1 MPRFQAF
8 ISDMDDTLLPAHK
21 PMSERT
27 QRTLQRLS
35 RQGVSVVLCSG
46 RAGASILPFVRQ
58 TGAMGEMICFNGARV
73 IDLKTGEVLVQ
84 NEIAPELARE
94 MLAWLKARGCYAHY
108 FQGDQWYC
116 EEKCAEA
123 SAYAVKSGIPAKYT
137 HRPLAECVSEPAPK
151 LLGIGDPE
159 TIARLREEAEKAFTG
174 RLNVMTSAPH
184 LLEITSVKAS
194 KGAAVD
200 QLCRARGWTKDDV
213 ICAGDGL
220 NDLSMMKWAK
230 YGVTVANAHPA
241 IQALAWRQGPACDE
255 DGVATLLDELIPPE
269 ESEQ

>member
-46 RAGASILPFVRQ
+46 RAGASIWPFVRQ
-58 TGAMGEMICFNGARV
+58 TGATGEMICFNGARV
-73 IDLKTGEVLVQ
+73 VDLKNGEVLVQ

-116 EEKCAEA
+116 EEECAEA
-123 SAYAVKSGIPAKYT
+123 SAYAAKSGIPAKYT
-137 HRPLAECVSEPAPK
+137 HRPLAACVNEPAPK

-159 TIARLREEAEKAFTG
+159 TIARLREEGQKAFAG
-174 RLNVMTSAPH
+174 RLNVMTSSPNF
-184 LLEITSVKAS
+184 LEITAPEAN
-194 KGAAVD
+194 KGCAIEKLCAV
-200 QLCRARGWTKDDV
+200 RGWSKETV
-213 ICAGDGL
+213 LCAGDGL
-220 NDLSMMKWAK
+220 NDLSMMEWAK
-230 YGVTVANAHPA
+230 YAITVENAKPEVKA
-241 IQALAWRQGPACDE
+241 VSWRIGKACE
-255 DGVATLLDELIPPE
+255 QDGIAELLDEIIPAE
-269 ESEQ
+269 AAE